1 MGNSNNKMTR
11 SCVPSSTGSDKNV
24 KTMDERIDALVLRLH
39 EVYSYALD
47 RLVRRLL
54 FAFEFSNILKDFSRV
69 KVVSVS
75 RRLLKARVSKIGCY
89 SPRGLFKRRWSS
101 RTGSAS
107 EKEKQPA
114 GGFRLRVVRLFLFSP
129 NDRPKKGSKLTK
141 IFSSKNL
148 SS

>member
-1 MGNSNNKMTR
+1 M
-11 SCVPSSTGSDKNV
+11 
-24 KTMDERIDALVLRLH
+24 
-39 EVYSYALD
+39 
-47 RLVRRLL
+47 L
-54 FAFEFSNILKDFSRV
+54 FAFEFSNILKDFSRL

-75 RRLLKARVSKIGCY
+75 RRLLKARVSKIVGVIRRAVF
-89 SPRGLFKRRWSS
+89 SNGGGPPKREAR
-101 RTGSAS
+101 

-148 SS
+148 SSIKNLD